1 MLGESW
7 RSWATRHETRC
18 DKRYE
23 EIDRKADEAR
33 ARLHERIEATS
44 TALNQKLD
52 TQTSELNARLDSNA
66 DRMRQMLFR
75 LGMGI
80 GALLLTIIG
89 MLLHKNGVL

>member
-7 RSWATRHETRC
+7 RTWASRHEMRC

-23 EIDRKADEAR
+23 DIDRKADEAR
-33 ARLHERIEATS
+33 GLLHQRIEATS
-44 TALNQKLD
+44 NALNIKLD
-52 TQTSELNARLDSNA
+52 SQTAEMNAKLDANA
-66 DRMRQMLFR
+66 DKMRQMLFR